1 MQYRDL
7 KNKAKK
13 LGLRVT
19 KNVDGKR
26 VKLTGRELRSK
37 ITMNFENS
45 VKNAQWE
52 KEHRQT
58 IKQSFECIGTVA
70 RELETGGTA
79 LSRCQRCLL
88 FDQFAPRDKQL
99 PQPSP
104 ELLAED
110 DGLIGQPG
118 M

>member
-26 VKLTGRELRSK
+26 VKLTARELRSK

-45 VKNAQWE
+45 VKNAQ
-52 KEHRQT
+52 KVIRICQT
-58 IKQSFECIGTVA
+58 VVA
-70 RELETGGTA
+70 PVATPRLQGARVPPPPPPPPPRKPVLNNKRAKLMAELKAT
-79 LSRCQRCLL
+79 
-88 FDQFAPRDKQL
+88 
-99 PQPSP
+99 
-104 ELLAED
+104 LAKK
-110 DGLIGQPG
+110 GLRP
-118 M
+118 

>member
-26 VKLTGRELRSK
+26 VKLTARELRSK

-45 VKNAQWE
+45 VKNAQ
-52 KEHRQT
+52 KVIRICQT
-58 IKQSFECIGTVA
+58 VVA
-70 RELETGGTA
+70 PVATPRLQGARAPPPPPPPPPRKPVLNNKRAKLMAELKAT
-79 LSRCQRCLL
+79 
-88 FDQFAPRDKQL
+88 
-99 PQPSP
+99 
-104 ELLAED
+104 LAKK
-110 DGLIGQPG
+110 GLRP
-118 M
+118 

>member
-7 KNKAKK
+7 RNKAKK

-45 VKNAQWE
+45 VKNAQ
-52 KEHRQT
+52 KV
-58 IKQSFECIGTVA
+58 IKICKTVLISTPTGATPRPPPPPPPPPPRMRPLTRPPVNNTRA
-70 RELETGGTA
+70 R
-79 LSRCQRCLL
+79 
-88 FDQFAPRDKQL
+88 
-99 PQPSP
+99 
-104 ELLAED
+104 LLAELKGVQLKK
-110 DGLIGQPG
+110 GLRNK